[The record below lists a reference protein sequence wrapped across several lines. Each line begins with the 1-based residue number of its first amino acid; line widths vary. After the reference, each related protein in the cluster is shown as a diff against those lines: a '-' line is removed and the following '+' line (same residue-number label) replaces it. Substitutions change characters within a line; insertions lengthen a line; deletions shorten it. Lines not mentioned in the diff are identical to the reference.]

1 MSRPSPT
8 PEAVASVI
16 DAIPHGRRNAISR
29 SMLAGAV
36 HLSDR
41 HVRACIEAARNDG
54 VLIIS
59 DQDAGGY
66 YIATEPAEIRA
77 QYRID
82 RARALAILKRLK
94 PMRQYLKERGEP
106 L

>member
-1 MSRPSPT
+1 M
-8 PEAVASVI
+8 
-16 DAIPHGRRNAISR
+16 
-29 SMLAGAV
+29 
-36 HLSDR
+36 
-41 HVRACIEAARNDG
+41 
-54 VLIIS
+54 LIIS

-66 YIATEPAEIRA
+66 YIATDPAEIRA

-94 PMRQYLKERGEP
+94 PMRQYLKARGEP

>member
-1 MSRPSPT
+1 MSRPT
-8 PEAVASVI
+8 PDPKAVASVI

-29 SMLAGAV
+29 RMLAGAV

-54 VLIIS
+54 

-66 YIATEPAEIRA
+66 YIATEPEEIRA

-94 PMRQYLKERGEP
+94 PMRQYLKARGEP